1 MLYGDLR
8 AHNRWMPIMLIKY
21 CRNIVTHA
29 ICGDKK
35 KGACMLREVDVFVQE
50 RAGLMH
56 VCVCACV
63 CIILFVLQRDSL
75 DSVNG

>member
-1 MLYGDLR
+1 ML
-8 AHNRWMPIMLIKY
+8 MKY

-56 VCVCACV
+56 VCVCVRVRVYHFVCV
-63 CIILFVLQRDSL
+63 AE
-75 DSVNG
+75 G

>member
-1 MLYGDLR
+1 
-8 AHNRWMPIMLIKY
+8 MPSA
-21 CRNIVTHA
+21 VT
-29 ICGDKK
+29 KK

-50 RAGLMH
+50 SAGLMH